1 MRSIV
6 KYMSIA
12 VITVV
17 LLSTLAMI
25 PLTTSAQSIVVKN
38 VITSRDAWGTLY
50 KNMWVK
56 VDINLDITSEIPG
69 STMSIILIYT
79 PSGGSPTYYVVN
91 ASRVGTTLTYR
102 LWLYVAANGTLY
114 VDTDKNLANGYETVS
129 PTIVLSDGDTV
140 TISAYGKQD
149 SLTFKAQ
156 SASITASATE
166 ILESAKDLNVTGWKI
181 SAPDLNFDPEALDN
195 YTTITVNVYT
205 ESDPSTKV
213 SDTVKINETD
223 VNSGEFTVYGDI
235 DISSLT
241 LSADDYLIANFTI
254 PMYKGASGSDVYYVA
269 AKLSIVKVPTVTITT
284 DRPDVPLSASTN
296 PVDIKVKVVDKST
309 TASSVPLYVTV
320 YMRNGTAANV
330 VGLFVNT
337 SVSTAYV
344 FSNGTAKY
352 MLSQVETSTYEGWIQ
367 INTSKL
373 TNPIFINGW
382 VLLNYSG
389 STKKLYLKVHPAS
402 LSVNVTSVKYGDVVE
417 IKVVDPEMNLN
428 ASGVDS
434 LNVSVDGANEK
445 SIKLTETGSNTGIF
459 IADIVIGQNITGV
472 NPGGSFT
479 ISYTDERSPRTPGT
493 ANSFL
498 TDTYSQTITIKEFVG
513 TITTNKKVYG
523 PYESITITITD
534 PDANVNPTTNDTIS
548 ADKILIVVAGNQ
560 FNPSSGAVETGPSTG
575 VFELT
580 LTPEDL
586 YCGAT
591 GNTTV
596 TDRIAMA
603 QYLVKAG
610 EIIVMY
616 EDEHTPA
623 GPKLIQTTFR
633 FTSYD
638 ARFASPAD
646 GAAFNV
652 GDKINIT
659 VVNPDANYD
668 PDTIQSV
675 TVHVASTTWPI
686 GTDVTLYETGPD
698 TGVFT
703 GTIAISD
710 SQVAPGYIYAKLG
723 DEIKISYTDPLPADY
738 ATTGQSKTFTVTV
751 HVGVTVEK
759 PIKPQTVSFV
769 NPMTGAS
776 MTPKVGKMVL
786 VKVPLTNTAPY
797 KVTFTAIM
805 IVRDSS
811 GAAVYIAATS
821 IPLGA
826 NESGSV
832 SFGWVPSSTGEYT
845 IQVLILKSLAQWT
858 PLGSSITTTVTVS
871 S

>member
-1 MRSIV
+1 MRSLV
-6 KYMSIA
+6 KYASIA

-17 LLSTLAMI
+17 VLSTLAMI
-25 PLTTSAQSIVVKN
+25 PITTSAQTIVVKS
-38 VITSRDAWGTLY
+38 VTTSRDAWGTVY
-50 KNMWVK
+50 KNMWVR
-56 VDINLDITSEIPG
+56 VDIQLDITSSIPG
-69 STMSIILIYT
+69 STMSVILIYT
-79 PSGGSPTYYVVN
+79 PSGGSPTYYVIN

-102 LWLYVAANGTLY
+102 VWLYIASNGTVY
-114 VDTDKNLANGYETVS
+114 VDTDKNLTNGYEPVS
-129 PTIVLSDGDTV
+129 PAIVLSDGDTI

-156 SASITASATE
+156 SASIVASATE
-166 ILESAKDLNVTGWKI
+166 ILEVAKDINVTNWKI
-181 SAPDLNFDPEALDN
+181 KAPDLNYDPESMDN
-195 YTTITVNVYT
+195 YTSITVRVYT
-205 ESDPSTKV
+205 ESNPSTV
-213 SDTVKINETD
+213 ATGTVKINETD

-235 DISSLT
+235 NISSLT
-241 LSADDYLIANFTI
+241 LSAGDYLVVNFTI
-254 PMYKGASGSDVYYVA
+254 PTYKGSSEAYYVA
-269 AKLSIVKVPTVTITT
+269 AKLAIVKVPTVTITT
-284 DRPDVPLSASTN
+284 DRSEVPLSAATK

-309 TASSVPLYVTV
+309 TATSVPLYVTV
-320 YMRNGTAANV
+320 YMRNGTAAKIS
-330 VGLFVNT
+330 GLFVNT

-373 TNPIFINGW
+373 TDPIFINGW

-389 STKKLYLKVHPAS
+389 STKKLYIKIYPAS
-402 LSVNVTSVKYGDVVE
+402 LSVNATSVKYGDVVE

-428 ASGVDS
+428 ASGVDEI
-434 LNVSVDGANEK
+434 NVSVSGADQ
-445 SIKLTETGSNTGIF
+445 SYITLTETGNNTGIF
-459 IADIVIGQNITGV
+459 VADVVIGQNITGV
-472 NPGGSFT
+472 SPGGSFT
-479 ISYTDERSPRTPGT
+479 VSYTDERSPRTPGT
-493 ANSFL
+493 ATSFL
-498 TDTYSQTITIKEFVG
+498 SDSYSQTISIKEFTG

-523 PYESITITITD
+523 PYESVTITITD
-534 PDANVNPTTNDTIS
+534 PDANVNPATNDTIS

-560 FNPSSGAVETGPSTG
+560 FHPPSAATETGPNTG

-580 LTPEDL
+580 LTPEQL

-610 EIIVMY
+610 DIIVMY
-616 EDEHTPA
+616 EDDYTPT

-638 ARFASPAD
+638 AKFVSPAN

-659 VVNPDANYD
+659 IKDPDANYD
-668 PDTIQSV
+668 PDSIQSI
-675 TVHVASTTWPI
+675 TVHVTSTTWPI

-703 GTIAISD
+703 GTVAISD

-738 ATTGQSKTFTVTV
+738 ASTSKSKTFTVTV

-769 NPMTGAS
+769 NPTTGAS

-786 VKVPLTNTAPY
+786 VEVPLTNTAPY

-832 SFGWVPSSTGEYT
+832 SFGWVPTAAGQYT